1 MERSSELTRG
11 EPTSTRQLRPIVPP
25 HEFQPQQNYQVR
37 QPPAF
42 TNSNVIGSS
51 SDDLYEM
58 MKTLAFN
65 IITLQ

>member
-1 MERSSELTRG
+1 MRLLFYPRNEG
-11 EPTSTRQLRPIVPP
+11 CYI
-25 HEFQPQQNYQVR
+25 QPQQNYQVT

-42 TNSNVIGSS
+42 TNSNVMGSS

-58 MKTLAFN
+58 MKTLASN